1 MLKVEVKGR
10 VVATFQIFKNC
21 LLYLSSFNFLFFYS
35 FLLFCFQEGS
45 DHDEGEDA
53 DAEEDEYDLAGDET
67 SEDSDSE
74 ELEDKD
80 NYGQLQLFLHSE
92 AK

>member
-1 MLKVEVKGR
+1 M
-10 VVATFQIFKNC
+10 
-21 LLYLSSFNFLFFYS
+21 
-35 FLLFCFQEGS
+35 CFQEGS

-74 ELEDKD
+74 ELDEKGEY
-80 NYGQLQLFLHSE
+80 NEQQLFTRRD
-92 AK
+92 